1 MDEHTDI
8 AAAQWQV
15 QRWLGRCVLVLQQYE
30 GLMKNINAHRELSGA
45 ASELSQIKQARI
57 EALATKTLGQSAGEF
72 VGSFLVKGDRA
83 PVEPASGYGT
93 GDVASISFRINMCL
107 PEADYIQ
114 TQASMKELVEL
125 RNALV
130 HHFIERFDLWSIEGC
145 EKAHAYLQGVYV
157 RIFEHYTQLRAY
169 AGEMKETMDQMAAFL
184 QSDAGIDIYSLTEF
198 LPMGKFTGPPPASW
212 GRCTQQCVRWPLM
225 VGPRST
231 PRSSG
236 SLSTIPSNNP
246 PSTAAAVGRRY
257 CTSRGASNC
266 VIASPRMTRA
276 APGSGPGSDDF
287 SPAFRAWPL
296 RLDPR
301 NARKSPRRAGSNSAI
316 GPYDAVALG

>member
-125 RNALV
+125 RNGLV

-184 QSDAGIDIYSLTEF
+184 QSDAGIDIFVNGIS
-198 LPMGKFTGPPPASW
+198 PDG
-212 GRCTQQCVRWPLM
+212 QIHWPTSGI
-225 VGPRST
+225 VGA
-231 PRSSG
+231 
-236 SLSTIPSNNP
+236 LH
-246 PSTAAAVGRRY
+246 AAVRALAIDGW
-257 CTSRGASNC
+257 TSLDTAKLWLAEYHPEQQPAKYRCRSWPQVLHESRC
-266 VIASPRMTRA
+266 FELCYRIAEDDARSAWFRPR
-276 APGSGPGSDDF
+276 
-287 SPAFRAWPL
+287 
-296 RLDPR
+296 
-301 NARKSPRRAGSNSAI
+301 
-316 GPYDAVALG
+316 